1 MRDGRLLE
9 LRPTE
14 ELFDAPG
21 EEYTR
26 ELLAAIAGR
35 RRTPAPAVGTP

>member
-1 MRDGRLLE
+1 VE
-9 LRPTE
+9 LRPTA

-21 EEYTR
+21 ENHTR

-35 RRTPAPAVGTP
+35 RRGAPSLEVGI